1 MAAGML
7 AADLGG
13 TRMRVAAFDTSGK
26 LVHKQVSA
34 TPRGEPAALAR
45 TMREVADAAGLA
57 IEGAVVGV
65 PGPVNYDAGTVVR
78 LPNLPNWEESIS
90 ARVLSESLRMPVKLA
105 NDADLA
111 ALGEHRFGA
120 GRGASDMVYV
130 TSSTGVGAGVIIK
143 NRLLRGRLSLAE
155 AGHMIIEREGG
166 GTLEELGSGTA
177 LERIS
182 GSKGADVTRLALAG
196 DEAALRALR
205 DVADALAV
213 GVLNLVHCFMP
224 ERVVI
229 GGGVTQAG
237 DLLLEPVR
245 ERLRACGSGCSVSGC
260 DVVIAAGGD
269 DVGLLGAFA
278 LWQDSTRDED

>member
-1 MAAGML
+1 MATGML
-7 AADLGG
+7 AVDFGG

-26 LVHKQVSA
+26 VVHKQVIA

-45 TMREVADAAGLA
+45 TMREVADAGGLA

-78 LPNLPNWEESIS
+78 LPNLPDWEGTIS
-90 ARVLSESLRMPVKLA
+90 ARALSQAVQMPVKLA

-120 GRGASDMVYV
+120 GRGTSDMVYV

-166 GTLEELGSGTA
+166 GTLEGLGSGTA
-177 LERIS
+177 LERIT
-182 GSKGADVTRLALAG
+182 GSKGADVTRRALGG
-196 DEAALRALR
+196 DKAALRALR

-213 GVLNLVHCFMP
+213 GVFNLVHCFMP

-229 GGGVTQAG
+229 GGGVSQAG

-245 ERLRACGSGCSVSGC
+245 ERLRACGAACSASAC
-260 DVVIAAGGD
+260 DVFVAAGGD

-278 LWQDSTRDED
+278 LWQEPIAPE